1 MRLFVALDVPEAV
14 REQIRTLIREL
25 EPLCPG
31 ARWVRTEGL
40 HVTLKFIGE
49 VSLEKAGR
57 IRAALGT
64 IQPVGPVE
72 MTFRNTGFFPN
83 AKHPRVFW
91 VGMEASPNLAEL
103 AAAIEAGL
111 EPLGIARE
119 KRAFQPHL
127 TLARFKS
134 EAGLEKL
141 REALGKLGPLEFGRA
156 TADSFD
162 LYESK
167 LRPSGAEYTKLAS
180 FSLTRAA

>member
-14 REQIRTLIREL
+14 RDRIRTLIREL

-31 ARWVRTEGL
+31 ARWVRAEGI
-40 HVTLKFIGE
+40 HITLKFIGE
-49 VSLEKAGR
+49 VSAEKAGH

-64 IQPVGPVE
+64 IRLAGPVE

-91 VGMEASPNLAEL
+91 IGLEASPNLAEL
-103 AAAIEAGL
+103 ATAIEAGL

-119 KRAFQPHL
+119 KRAFKPHL

-134 EAGLEKL
+134 EEGLAKL
-141 REALGKLGPLEFGRA
+141 REALGNLGPLEFGRA
-156 TADSFD
+156 IADSFY
-162 LYESK
+162 LYQSK

-180 FSLTRAA
+180 FSLVGAA